1 MNSLFD
7 SKVSD
12 DDSATVKSLR
22 ERIMKVV
29 DKDGDFLTECS
40 AVSIHRRSTPTDEIP
55 CIYGMGLALTVSG
68 HKQVTLGDQVFEYSA
83 GEALLASVDLPV
95 VSRVIQASKAKP
107 YLGIMVKLEPHLVVQ
122 VVNQMGMPP
131 KPKLGSQ
138 IGLAQGKLDTALIN
152 AVSRFV
158 DLLDE
163 PELLPVVAPLIQ
175 QEIIA
180 RLLLSRH
187 GPNFMH
193 LHASASPSRQIAKS
207 MAWLKVN
214 YPSSVR
220 IEDLAQQA
228 HMSPTTFRQHF
239 RSVSGMSPLQYLK
252 SIRLQEARQMML
264 NEGLDA
270 GEAGLQVGYESVSQF
285 SREYARL
292 FGMPPARDIK
302 HLQAQV

>member
-1 MNSLFD
+1 MTNIEASTVVEPLR
-7 SKVSD
+7 KRLLEI
-12 DDSATVKSLR
+12 ATQ
-22 ERIMKVV
+22 
-29 DKDGDFLTECS
+29 DGDFLTEGS
-40 AVSIHRRSTPTDEIP
+40 AISIHRRSLPTEDIP

-68 HKQVTLGDQVFEYSA
+68 HKQVTLGKEVFEYRA

-95 VSRVIQASKAKP
+95 VSRVIEASKTKP
-107 YLGIMVKLEPHLVVQ
+107 YLGVMVKLDPHLVVQ
-122 VVNQMGMPP
+122 VVNQLGIPP
-131 KPKLGSQ
+131 KPKQNSVV
-138 IGLAQGKLDTALIN
+138 GLAHGQLDTPMIN
-152 AVSRFV
+152 AVSRLV
-158 DLLDE
+158 DILDE
-163 PELLPVVAPLIQ
+163 PKIAPVVAPLIQ

-180 RLLLSRH
+180 RLLVSRH
-187 GPNFMH
+187 GPNLIH

-220 IEDLAQQA
+220 IEDLAEQA

-239 RSVSGMSPLQYLK
+239 RLVSGMSPLQYLK
-252 SIRLQEARQMML
+252 NIRLQEARQRML

-302 HLQAQV
+302 HLQAQG